1 MVPLD
6 TPVPE
11 DLEITGDTLFSFWN
25 DLMHEKF
32 DEEGDGVL
40 FALHRLQASITG
52 MYSAIHMQ
60 FIFAYNISLQHRI
73 RIQNQQATRNW
84 QN

>member
-11 DLEITGDTLFSFWN
+11 DLETTGDTLFSFWN

-52 MYSAIHMQ
+52 K
-60 FIFAYNISLQHRI
+60 
-73 RIQNQQATRNW
+73 
-84 QN
+84 